1 MTGLGLAPVL
11 SVEESLPSCLSEPE
25 RLQRVAAAR
34 ASVIS
39 FAGGLPDPE
48 LFPRRRLAQAFG
60 DALRL
65 PGSPALQYGWPEG
78 YAQLREVVAERLRR
92 RGVPLDAERVL
103 ITSGAQ
109 QAISIALRACLRP
122 EATVG
127 IDAYSYPGALDALH
141 AVGARPSSLV
151 QPADAYYVMPAL
163 ANPEGRTMT
172 PLERA
177 RLLAQA
183 RRSDAWILEDD
194 AYAET
199 VFDGLPPV
207 PLLAQAP
214 ERVFHI
220 GTFSKALCPGLR
232 IGWLVPPHRA
242 LETCLRFKQAN
253 DLQANSL
260 TQILVERYL
269 TSGDFDGHLRR
280 VRARYRR
287 RAWLLA
293 RALERELPQ
302 LRFQLPRGGFS
313 IWLQSERPIDDARLL
328 DTGLAHGVS
337 FDAGR
342 PFCRDAPRGLCLRL
356 SYSSV
361 PESRIEEG
369 ARRLARTLAA
379 C

>member
-1 MTGLGLAPVL
+1 M
-11 SVEESLPSCLSEPE
+11 
-25 RLQRVAAAR
+25 QRVAAAR
-34 ASVIS
+34 AGVIS

-78 YAQLREVVAERLRR
+78 YAQLREVVAARLRR
-92 RGVPLDAERVL
+92 RGVALQAERVL

-109 QAISIALRACLRP
+109 QAISIALRACLRE

-127 IDAYSYPGALDALH
+127 IDPYSYPGALDALR
-141 AVGARPSSLV
+141 AVAARRTSLT

-163 ANPEGRTMT
+163 SNPEGRTMT

-183 RRSDAWILEDD
+183 RRSRAWILEDD

-199 VFDGLPPV
+199 VFDGLPPA

-232 IGWLVPPHRA
+232 IGWLVPPLSV
-242 LETCLRFKQAN
+242 LESCLRFKQTN

-293 RALERELPQ
+293 RALERQLPQ
-302 LRFQLPRGGFS
+302 LRFQVPRGGFS
-313 IWLQSERPIDDARLL
+313 IWLQRDIGIDDARLL
-328 DTGLAHGVS
+328 DTALAQGVS

-342 PFCRDAPRGLCLRL
+342 AFCRDAAVGLCLRL
-356 SYSSV
+356 SFSSV
-361 PESRIEEG
+361 PEAQIEEG
-369 ARRLARTLAA
+369 VRRLARALAA
-379 C
+379 F